1 MCLLSRN
8 TVVIFLA
15 KEYNL
20 GMGKKKKAKESALLS
35 LYRRSPVTN
44 NILIDIALD
53 KYLDFFHEWDNAT
66 FRKRDINPGLAE
78 FLDIC
83 SEDIPMNRQFDIN
96 FHIKNISSDLEKE
109 KLIIESYNN
118 YYNALKKLEDRKV
131 KRITRYSII
140 LFIIALGFIFL
151 YILSNA
157 KAQGQLLPRVLL
169 EGLIIGGW
177 VFMWEALHM
186 LFFDILEPFKRKR
199 ELERFLRA
207 KITFSSEIEKGD

>member
-1 MCLLSRN
+1 MFISYYQ
-8 TVVIFLA
+8 VVIFPA
-15 KEYNL
+15 REYNL
-20 GMGKKKKAKESALLS
+20 GMGKKKKAKEAALLS

-53 KYLDFFHEWDNAT
+53 RYLDFFHEWDNAT
-66 FRKRDINPGLAE
+66 FKKRDINPELAA

-96 FHIKNISSDLEKE
+96 FHIKNIALDSEKE
-109 KLIIESYNN
+109 KLILASYSN

-131 KRITRYSII
+131 RKISRFSII
-140 LFIIALGFIFL
+140 LFAIATGFIFL
-151 YILSNA
+151 YIVTNA
-157 KAQGQLLPRVLL
+157 KSQSQLLPRVFL

-199 ELERFLRA
+199 ELERFLKA
-207 KITFSSEIEKGD
+207 KITFSNE